1 MSLEDKISQDYVQ
14 AMKAR
19 DSFTS
24 SVLSFL
30 RAQIKNVKVDKRLE
44 QFPDEDVISVIKKQA
59 KQRQDSI
66 TQFKAGGR
74 TDLAE
79 KEEKELVILKKYL
92 PPEMSTEQL
101 KNIVEEVISAS
112 GATSIKDMGRVMKDV
127 LGRVAGQAD
136 NQTVGA
142 LVKERLSR
150 NIRLYADFKK
160 YFFGIGYCI
169 YYCKHRFYFLA
180 A

>member
-44 QFPDEDVISVIKKQA
+44 KVPDEDVIGVIKKQA
-59 KQRQDSI
+59 KQRLDSI

-74 TDLAE
+74 MDLAE

-92 PPEMSTEQL
+92 PPEMSADQL
-101 KNIVEEVISAS
+101 KNIVEEVI
-112 GATSIKDMGRVMKDV
+112 R
-127 LGRVAGQAD
+127 RAGPHPSKTWA
-136 NQTVGA
+136 G
-142 LVKERLSR
+142 S
-150 NIRLYADFKK
+150 
-160 YFFGIGYCI
+160 
-169 YYCKHRFYFLA
+169 
-180 A
+180 

>member
-1 MSLEDKISQDYVQ
+1 MSLEERISQDYVQ

-44 QFPDEDVISVIKKQA
+44 NVPDEEVIAVIKKQA

-74 TDLAE
+74 TDLSD
-79 KEEKELVILKKYL
+79 KEEKELEVLKKYL
-92 PPEMSTEQL
+92 PAEMSSDQL
-101 KNIVEEVISAS
+101 KAVIEEVVSSTKA
-112 GATSIKDMGRVMKDV
+112 ASIKDMGRVMKEV
-127 LGRVAGQAD
+127 LGRLAGQAD
-136 NQTVGA
+136 NQTVSA
-142 LVKERLSR
+142 LVREHLS
-150 NIRLYADFKK
+150 KM
-160 YFFGIGYCI
+160 
-169 YYCKHRFYFLA
+169 
-180 A
+180 

>member
-19 DSFTS
+19 DSLTS

-44 QFPDEDVISVIKKQA
+44 TIPDEDVINVIKKQV

-66 TQFKAGGR
+66 TQFKAGNR

-79 KEEKELVILKKYL
+79 KEEKESVILKSYL
-92 PPEMSTEQL
+92 PPEMPVEKL
-101 KNIVEEVISAS
+101 KNIIEEVVCAS
-112 GATSIKDMGRVMKDV
+112 GAASIKDMGRVMKDV

-142 LVKERLSR
+142 LVKERLSK
-150 NIRLYADFKK
+150 I
-160 YFFGIGYCI
+160 
-169 YYCKHRFYFLA
+169 
-180 A
+180 

>member
-1 MSLEDKISQDYVQ
+1 MKNHTSLSLMEVVMSLEDKISQDYVL

-44 QFPDEDVISVIKKQA
+44 KVGDEDVISVIKKQV

-66 TQFKAGGR
+66 AQFKAGGR
-74 TDLAE
+74 TDLAD
-79 KEEKELVILKKYL
+79 KEEEELVILKNYL
-92 PPEMSTEQL
+92 PPEMSVDEL

-127 LGRVAGQAD
+127 LSRLGARAD

-150 NIRLYADFKK
+150 I
-160 YFFGIGYCI
+160 
-169 YYCKHRFYFLA
+169 
-180 A
+180 

>member
-19 DSFTS
+19 DSFSS

-44 QFPDEDVISVIKKQA
+44 AVSDEEVISVIKKQV
-59 KQRQDSI
+59 KQRLDSI

-74 TDLAE
+74 EDLAQ
-79 KEEKELVILKKYL
+79 KEEKELVILKTYL
-92 PPEMSTEQL
+92 PAEMPLEKLTS
-101 KNIVEEVISAS
+101 IVEEVLKAS
-112 GATSIKDMGRVMKDV
+112 GASSIKDMGRVMKDV
-127 LGRVAGQAD
+127 LARTAGQAD

-142 LVKERLSR
+142 LVKERLSK
-150 NIRLYADFKK
+150 I
-160 YFFGIGYCI
+160 
-169 YYCKHRFYFLA
+169 
-180 A
+180 

>member
-30 RAQIKNVKVDKRLE
+30 RAQIKNVKIDKRLGLL
-44 QFPDEDVISVIKKQA
+44 PDEDVISVIKKQA

-74 TDLAE
+74 ADLAE
-79 KEEKELVILKKYL
+79 KEEKELVILKNYL
-92 PPEMSTEQL
+92 PPEMSTEKL
-101 KNIVEEVISAS
+101 KSIVEEVILTS

-127 LGRVAGQAD
+127 LARVGAQAD
-136 NQTVGA
+136 NQMVGA
-142 LVKERLSR
+142 LVKERLSK
-150 NIRLYADFKK
+150 I
-160 YFFGIGYCI
+160 
-169 YYCKHRFYFLA
+169 
-180 A
+180 

>member
-44 QFPDEDVISVIKKQA
+44 QVPDAEVINVIKKQA
-59 KQRQDSI
+59 KQRLDSI

-74 TDLAE
+74 TDLAD
-79 KEEKELVILKKYL
+79 KEEKELVVLKLYL
-92 PPEMSTEQL
+92 PTEMSTEQL
-101 KNIVEEVISAS
+101 TKIVDEVIAVS
-112 GATSIKDMGRVMKDV
+112 GATSIKDMGRVMKDI
-127 LGRVAGQAD
+127 LARTAGQAD

-142 LVKERLSR
+142 LVKERL
-150 NIRLYADFKK
+150 A
-160 YFFGIGYCI
+160 GM
-169 YYCKHRFYFLA
+169 
-180 A
+180 

>member
-1 MSLEDKISQDYVQ
+1 MGGVMSLEDKISQDYVL

-44 QFPDEDVISVIKKQA
+44 QIPDEDVISVIKKQI

-66 TQFKAGGR
+66 AQFKAGGR
-74 TDLAE
+74 TDLAD
-79 KEEKELVILKKYL
+79 KEGKESAILKNYL
-92 PPEMSTEQL
+92 PPEIPTEEL

-112 GATSIKDMGRVMKDV
+112 GAASIKDMGRVMKDV
-127 LGRVAGQAD
+127 LARLGARAD
-136 NQTVGA
+136 NQKVGA
-142 LVKERLSR
+142 LVKERLSDMR
-150 NIRLYADFKK
+150 T
-160 YFFGIGYCI
+160 
-169 YYCKHRFYFLA
+169 
-180 A
+180 